1 MILAA
6 PLIKKAL
13 PYIIIVVLGMAI
25 FGGFKY
31 YSNKIEELSR
41 QNAVLIEQNA
51 EVNNNLNVIQN
62 LYNIS
67 LKQVEELQKQQK
79 ESLQYVS
86 ELKQALNEMNLSN
99 AYEED
104 ADKLLKTINDYEK
117 CYAINTIKNPSM
129 KCYKEK

>member
-13 PYIIIVVLGMAI
+13 PYIIIVVLGLAI

-51 EVNNNLNVIQN
+51 EINNNYNTLQN

-67 LKQVEELQKQQK
+67 IKQVEELQKQQK
-79 ESLQYVS
+79 ESLQYVAQ
-86 ELKQALNEMNLSN
+86 LKQELNGMNLKE
-99 AYEED
+99 AYEKD
-104 ADKLLKTINDYEK
+104 ALKLLENINQYEK
-117 CYAINTIKNPSM
+117 CYSLNTIKDPTY